1 MAAVQ
6 TGIRDDRVNAAT
18 VLVVVVCWLAI
29 IFEGYDLIVYGTV
42 VPSLLHDKAWSLN
55 PAQAGAIG
63 SYAVIG
69 MLFGALIVGTLTDF
83 VGRKVTLVSCVALFS
98 LAMGGCA
105 LAPTPALFSIL
116 RFIAGLGLGGV
127 IPTATAV
134 TIEYAPRKWRTLTYT
149 VMFSGY
155 SLGGIIAAGLAIP
168 LIPAFG
174 WRIMFWIGVVP
185 LVLVVPVALFFLP
198 ESIGFLLAK
207 GRREEAEIIAHRFNL
222 HLDTAVQPVTE
233 RWSVLK
239 TLFARRVLLATISF
253 WIATFLAL
261 FMIFGLNTWVPQIMR
276 TAGYSLGSALSFLLV
291 LDIGTI
297 IGSLFTGAAMDR
309 FGARSTCTVSFL
321 LAAFSLGLLSVRL
334 PLPVTY
340 ILFAIA
346 GVGTIGT
353 QTLLNAYVS
362 KYYPLSSRAT
372 ALGWSLG
379 IGRLGGIL
387 GPLFGGALLAWGVG
401 LQWNFYAFALPGL
414 LGAIVILFVNDR
426 HASDF
431 ARAESNGTPVFLP
444 E

>member
-42 VPSLLHDKAWSLN
+42 VPSLLHDKAWLLN

-83 VGRKVTLVSCVALFS
+83 VGRKVTLISCVTVFS

-105 LAPTPALFSIL
+105 LAPTPALFGIL
-116 RFIAGLGLGGV
+116 RFMAGLGLGGG
-127 IPTATAV
+127 IPSATAM
-134 TIEYAPRKWRTLTYT
+134 TIEYAPRKWRAFTYT

-155 SLGGIIAAGLAIP
+155 PLGGIIAAGLAIP

-174 WRIMFWIGVVP
+174 WRIMFWIGVAP

-198 ESIGFLLAK
+198 ESVGFLLAK
-207 GRREEAEIIAHRFNL
+207 GRRNEAEIIARRFNL
-222 HLDTAVQPVTE
+222 HLDTAVHPVTE

-239 TLFARRVLLATISF
+239 TLFTRRMLPATLSF

-297 IGSLFTGAAMDR
+297 IGSLFMGAAMDR
-309 FGARSTCTVSFL
+309 FGARSTCIVSFL
-321 LAAFSLGLLSVRL
+321 LAALSLGLLSVRL
-334 PLPVTY
+334 PLLITY

-387 GPLFGGALLAWGVG
+387 GPLFGGALLTWGVG

-431 ARAESNGTPVFLP
+431 ARAESSGIPAFLP

>member
-1 MAAVQ
+1 MAVQ

-42 VPSLLHDKAWSLN
+42 VPSLLHDRAWSLN

-83 VGRKVTLVSCVALFS
+83 VGRKVTLISCVTLFS

-134 TIEYAPRKWRTLTYT
+134 TIEYAPRNWRTFTYT

-155 SLGGIIAAGLAIP
+155 PLGGILASGLAIP

-185 LVLVVPVALFFLP
+185 LILVVPVALFFLP
-198 ESIGFLLAK
+198 ESVGFLLAK
-207 GRREEAEIIAHRFNL
+207 GRRHEAEVIARRFNL
-222 HLDTAVQPVTE
+222 HLDDAVHPVTD
-233 RWSVLK
+233 RWSVVR
-239 TLFARRVLLATISF
+239 TLFTRRMLLATLSF

-297 IGSLFTGAAMDR
+297 IGSLLTGAAMDR
-309 FGARSTCTVSFL
+309 FGAKSTCIVSFL
-321 LAAFSLGLLSVRL
+321 LAALSLGLLSVRL

-340 ILFAIA
+340 FLFAIA

-362 KYYPLSSRAT
+362 KYYPLGSRAT

-379 IGRLGGIL
+379 IGRFGGIL
-387 GPLFGGALLAWGVG
+387 GPLFGGVLLSWGVG

-431 ARAESNGTPVFLP
+431 ARDEASVTPAFLP

>member
-1 MAAVQ
+1 MAVQ

-55 PAQAGAIG
+55 PAQAGALG

-83 VGRKVTLVSCVALFS
+83 VGRKVTLISCVTLFS

-105 LAPTPALFSIL
+105 LAPTPAVFSIL

-134 TIEYAPRKWRTLTYT
+134 TIEYAPRRWRTLTYT

-174 WRIMFWIGVVP
+174 WRIMFWIGVAP

-198 ESIGFLLAK
+198 ESIGFLLSK
-207 GRREEAEIIAHRFNL
+207 GRRNEAEIIARRFNL

-233 RWSVLK
+233 RWSALK
-239 TLFARRVLLATISF
+239 TLFARRVLLATVSF

-309 FGARSTCTVSFL
+309 FGAKSTCTVSFL
-321 LAAFSLGLLSVRL
+321 LAALSLGLLSVRL

-387 GPLFGGALLAWGVG
+387 GPLFGGVLLAWGVG

-426 HASDF
+426 HASDA
-431 ARAESNGTPVFLP
+431 ARAESGSVPAFLS